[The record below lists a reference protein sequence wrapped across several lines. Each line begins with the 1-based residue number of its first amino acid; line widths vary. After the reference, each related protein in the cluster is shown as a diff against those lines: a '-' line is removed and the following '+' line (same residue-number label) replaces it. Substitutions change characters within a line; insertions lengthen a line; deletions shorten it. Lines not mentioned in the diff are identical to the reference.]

1 MKSYSVG
8 YRLTDRGRSLASF
21 LKGLEIADPK
31 YSARI
36 SKDLIKLATRESGL
50 AEALIETV
58 KEDLRT
64 FVEGLKEVH
73 EVLFNL

>member
-1 MKSYSVG
+1 
-8 YRLTDRGRSLASF
+8 
-21 LKGLEIADPK
+21 LEIADPK

-36 SKDLIKLATRESGL
+36 SKELIRLATRESGL

-58 KEDLRT
+58 REGLRA
-64 FVEGLKEVH
+64 FVERLKEVH